1 MSIRNFLVHTVF
13 YSESGEAKSF
23 PPALPAAGNGRAAA
37 GPGDGFGRNGK
48 KT

>member
-1 MSIRNFLVHTVF
+1 MSIRNFLVHTAACF
-13 YSESGEAKSF
+13 IPN
-23 PPALPAAGNGRAAA
+23 PPALPATGNGRAAA